1 MGEFNEREWFRNQYL
16 KEGHTEDKTRELD
29 DIKKLRQLEKEPQWE
44 KDKETLSDLVALM
57 KKHGMMDEEKSLKED
72 DLNEISRDT
81 YDRMEAS
88 ADQRELNELKDLIM
102 ILGGEWSNKGFEN
115 KDIVDY
121 FEALVYQLVRM

>member
-81 YDRMEAS
+81 YDRMETS

>member
-1 MGEFNEREWFRNQYL
+1 MKKEREH
-16 KEGHTEDKTRELD
+16 K
-29 DIKKLRQLEKEPQWE
+29 QLEKEHQWK

-72 DLNEISRDT
+72 DLIKKINKTT

-88 ADQRELNELKDLIM
+88 ADPRELNELKDLIM

-121 FEALVYQLVRM
+121 FEELVDQLVRM